1 MCAAKMASVELNM
14 ARNSASDTPA
24 PSAISAK
31 PICSIGF
38 SASSVMKAAM
48 TRSRGDLLPPDAA
61 AGCGLE
67 ALRDVRVED
76 REGVGL
82 RAMTGSSTE
91 LI

>member
-1 MCAAKMASVELNM
+1 
-14 ARNSASDTPA
+14 
-24 PSAISAK
+24 
-31 PICSIGF
+31 
-38 SASSVMKAAM
+38 MKAAIA
-48 TRSRGDLLPPDAA
+48 RSRGDLLPPDGAA